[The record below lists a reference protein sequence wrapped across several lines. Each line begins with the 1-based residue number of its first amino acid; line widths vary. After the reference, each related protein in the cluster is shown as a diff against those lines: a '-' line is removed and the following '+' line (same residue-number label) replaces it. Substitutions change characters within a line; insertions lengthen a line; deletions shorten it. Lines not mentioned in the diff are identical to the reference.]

1 MVLRNE
7 RIAKGFSWMRLTL
20 LSLIFLA
27 SLPAYGDSLS
37 ADDVLA
43 LVEEGKVMPLEEI
56 LEMHP
61 EISQSTLLDIELERE
76 DDGQLIYE
84 FEILNGNRVVMEFEI
99 DARTGQ
105 LLREEFED

>member
-1 MVLRNE
+1 
-7 RIAKGFSWMRLTL
+7 MRLTL

-27 SLPAYGDSLS
+27 SLPAHADSLG
-37 ADDVLA
+37 ADDVLM
-43 LVEEGKVMPLEEI
+43 LVEEGTVMPLEEI
-56 LEMHP
+56 LELHP
-61 EISQSTLLDIELERE
+61 QISQSTLLDIELERE
-76 DDGQLIYE
+76 EDGQLIYE

>member
-1 MVLRNE
+1 
-7 RIAKGFSWMRLTL
+7 MRLTL

-27 SLPAYGDSLS
+27 SLPAHADSLS
-37 ADDVLA
+37 ADDVLM
-43 LVEEGKVMPLEEI
+43 LVEEGTVMPLEEI
-56 LEMHP
+56 LELHP
-61 EISQSTLLDIELERE
+61 QISQSTLLDIELERE
-76 DDGQLIYE
+76 EDGQLIYE